1 MFGLCALPPLVFSW
15 RGFVLPGV
23 AGGLTGA
30 FTCALAGRASDS
42 GVLRGAGLGAFA
54 GAVLSIEVL
63 EASRAYWRAD
73 RSSPQSTS
81 SMVRELLLQ
90 IHPALLLCKLLSRVY
105 MSCVSYRN
113 SIGIRKYLY
122 ATVVLFFQPRPWKLY
137 SIVSSFNPD
146 HGNYIFAVTLFSA
159 IHGGR
164 AFKRI
169 TCCIFQGGFHRTAP
183 SCSICARPVW
193 AIGIYGI
200 SLAGQFVVLV
210 TTGGIL
216 FDRKHINALQH
227 YTVLIH
233 NLYHYFLIKCILNIF
248 EAYEISQVFL
258 TLQYTCNLHVL
269 KLDNLK
275 LLM

>member
-1 MFGLCALPPLVFSW
+1 MFWFACSAASGILLTDADLT
-15 RGFVLPGV
+15 VLTGV

-137 SIVSSFNPD
+137 SIVSSFSPD
-146 HGNYIFAVTLFSA
+146 RGNYIFAMTLFSV

-169 TCCIFQGGFHRTAP
+169 TCCIFQGDFIEQLLR
-183 SCSICARPVW
+183 ARFVQDQYEPLAYMAYRWQV
-193 AIGIYGI
+193 
-200 SLAGQFVVLV
+200 SLL
-210 TTGGIL
+210 
-216 FDRKHINALQH
+216 
-227 YTVLIH
+227 
-233 NLYHYFLIKCILNIF
+233 
-248 EAYEISQVFL
+248 S
-258 TLQYTCNLHVL
+258 
-269 KLDNLK
+269 
-275 LLM
+275 